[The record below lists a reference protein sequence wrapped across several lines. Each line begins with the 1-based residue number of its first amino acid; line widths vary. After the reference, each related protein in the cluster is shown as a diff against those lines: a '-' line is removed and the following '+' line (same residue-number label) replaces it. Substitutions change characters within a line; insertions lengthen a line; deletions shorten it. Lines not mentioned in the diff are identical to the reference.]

1 MQKSFIALL
10 LLVWLPEFL
19 SPSLVYSQPT
29 SPHSIGVLIKPN
41 VELLGFV
48 YFLGYEGAQLE
59 THDSYLK
66 NRSIKRSEWYS
77 YGFSVYQQYKH
88 YQSSPHLAII
98 MEYAKRIWLDYLINL
113 LLQVNDFPH
122 AQLSDQIPERYYL
135 RFSATND
142 PQEARRNATQFL
154 NAMNQLYIEVDFGSY
169 MSSTAKLHEQALTQ
183 VKQGLPGKRFIPA
196 MEAFYGR
203 HFDMYSFVPS
213 LTIPTGMGFGLQY
226 QLARKNKTFHVF
238 GPFKPQ
244 QFAEGTTLNMGFD
257 DREHLLELS
266 THEFGHPFVNPVID
280 SLPAELINRTTHLF
294 EPIKAFMANQGYTSW
309 KACLYEHFV
318 RAGEII
324 IAKNLGHRQQAN
336 QLKAH
341 YITNCHFIYLPTI
354 LSELDSYNKQHTYSY
369 TQAVKKG
376 MQRLIEW
383 GSQVPYKQVNHS
395 IHTDDQ
401 WLHIQVKGVRQDG
414 EKVAYNRD
422 FPVERLTVSQRD
434 SLRNHVLDSLGI
446 KSAKIILPP
455 GPSSNVDVLF
465 DCRSCGRRG
474 NLEVYGD
481 NFVATRKINARRGA
495 NYQFPIRLRLGKG
508 NYRLI
513 YRSWPSKPLE
523 KSFQVELGPQTLVQI
538 K

>member
-10 LLVWLPEFL
+10 LLGWLAEFH
-19 SPSLVYSQPT
+19 SPTLVYSQPT
-29 SPHSIGVLIKPN
+29 SHHSISVLIKPN

-77 YGFSVYQQYKH
+77 YGFSVYHRYKP
-88 YQSSPHLAII
+88 YQSSPHLAVI
-98 MEYAKRIWLDYLINL
+98 MGYAERIWLDYLINL
-113 LLQVNDFPH
+113 LLQVNDCPH

-135 RFSATND
+135 RFSPTNS

-154 NAMNQLYIEVDFGSY
+154 NAMNQLYVEVDFESY
-169 MSSTAKLHEQALTQ
+169 LRSSAKLYEQALTQ
-183 VKQGLPGKRFIPA
+183 VKQGLPGKRFVPA

-203 HFDMYSFVPS
+203 HFDTYSFIPS

-226 QLARKNKTFHVF
+226 QLAQKDQTFHVF

-280 SLPAELINRTTHLF
+280 SLPAEMINRTTHLF
-294 EPIKAFMANQGYTSW
+294 EPIRSFMADQGYTSW

-324 IAKNLGHRQQAN
+324 IAQNLGHPQQAT
-336 QLKAH
+336 QLKAN
-341 YITNCHFIYLPTI
+341 YITNRHFIYLPTI
-354 LSELDSYNKQHTYSY
+354 LSELDNYNKQRAYSY
-369 TQAVKKG
+369 RQAAQKG
-376 MQRLIEW
+376 MQRLGDW

-395 IHTDDQ
+395 IHTDNQ
-401 WLHIQVKGVRQDG
+401 WLRIQVKGVRQDG
-414 EKVAYNRD
+414 ERVVYSRD
-422 FPVERLTVSQRD
+422 FPVEKLTVSQQD
-434 SLRNHVLDSLGI
+434 SLENHVLDSLGI
-446 KSAKIILPP
+446 KSAKISLPP
-455 GPSSNVDVLF
+455 GPSSSADVVF
-465 DCRSCGRRG
+465 ECRSCGRKG
-474 NLEVYGD
+474 NLEVYGY
-481 NFVATRKINARRGA
+481 NFVATRKINVRRGA
-495 NYQFPIRLRLGKG
+495 VYQFPIRIRLGMG
-508 NYRLI
+508 AYRLI
-513 YRSWPSKPLE
+513 YRSWPLKSLE
-523 KSFQVELGPQTLVQI
+523 TAFHVESGPPMRVQI